1 MPWNDNKG
9 SGGGGGPWG
18 GGGNNSNGNKPSGG
32 GDSPWGKP
40 GGGNQPGN
48 KPTGGGSG
56 GGGGGK
62 DRPDLEET
70 LRRMQDRFKRKDGGG
85 NGGGGNFGR
94 GGSGGSGRGFGM
106 AGLVIILAIGIVGWL
121 FTGIYQVNEQERA
134 VVLRFGTFHRYE
146 EPGFRIRLPNP
157 IERHIVVPVNTEI
170 RTEIGGGNSQNLM
183 LTGDENII
191 DIDFVINWRV
201 YEPRDYLF
209 NVVDVENSS
218 GANVL
223 IEQIGESAMR
233 EIVGTSA
240 FEPITTTGRTVVET
254 RTRDLMQQTLNSY
267 KAGVEVISISLRGAS
282 APDEVVNV
290 QREVSSAEQDKAKR
304 EAEAIAYRNKVVPE
318 AEGQAQRTIQ
328 EAEGYKAA
336 SVANARGEADRFNLV
351 YDQYRAA
358 PRVTRERMFLETM
371 EKVIGRTE
379 QTILDGKSGAVP
391 ILPLDQLRGRQQ
403 PTQGQ

>member
-9 SGGGGGPWG
+9 GGGGGPWG
-18 GGGNNSNGNKPSGG
+18 GGNNNNGDRGG
-32 GDSPWGKP
+32 GDNSHWGRP
-40 GGGNQPGN
+40 NNNGSN
-48 KPTGGGSG
+48 KPSG

-70 LRRMQDRFKRKDGGG
+70 LRRMQERFRRKDGGG
-85 NGGGGNFGR
+85 SSGGSSGGGG
-94 GGSGGSGRGFGM
+94 GGLRGFG
-106 AGLVIILAIGIVGWL
+106 ATGLLILLAIGVVGWV

-170 RTEIGGGNSQNLM
+170 RTEIGGANTANLM

-201 YEPRDYLF
+201 FEPRDYLF
-209 NVVDVENSS
+209 NVVDVEDNSDTH
-218 GANVL
+218 VL

-233 EIVGTSA
+233 EVVGTSA
-240 FEPITTTGRTVVET
+240 FEPITTTGRTSVET
-254 RTRDLMQQTLNSY
+254 RVRDLMQQTLNSY
-267 KAGVEVISISLRGAS
+267 KAGVEIISISLRGAS
-282 APDEVVNV
+282 APEEVVSV

-318 AEGQAQRTIQ
+318 AEGQAQRVIQ

-336 SVANARGEADRFNLV
+336 SVANSRGEADRFNLV
-351 YDQYRAA
+351 YDQYRTA

-371 EKVIGRTE
+371 ERVLSRTE
-379 QTILDGKSGAVP
+379 NTILDTKAGAVP
-391 ILPLDQLRGRQQ
+391 ILPLDQLRGRQT
-403 PTQGQ
+403 PPQGQ

>member
-18 GGGNNSNGNKPSGG
+18 SGGNNNNNGG
-32 GDSPWGKP
+32 GGGESPWGKP
-40 GGGNQPGN
+40 GGGSNGPGN
-48 KPTGGGSG
+48 KPSG
-56 GGGGGK
+56 GGNK

-70 LRRMQDRFKRKDGGG
+70 LRRMQERFKRKDGGG
-85 NGGGGNFGR
+85 SGGGSNGGGAGR
-94 GGSGGSGRGFGM
+94 GRSFGA

-170 RTEIGGGNSQNLM
+170 RTEIGGTNVANLM

-201 YEPRDYLF
+201 FEPRDYLF
-209 NVVDVENSS
+209 NVVDVEGGNPD
-218 GANVL
+218 NHVL
-223 IEQIGESAMR
+223 VEQIGESAMR

-240 FEPITTTGRTVVET
+240 FEPITTTGRTTVET
-254 RTRDLMQQTLNSY
+254 RVRDLMQQTLNSY
-267 KAGVEVISISLRGAS
+267 KAGIEVISISLRGAS
-282 APDEVVNV
+282 APEEVVNV

-318 AEGQAQRTIQ
+318 AEGQAQRVIQ

-351 YDQYRAA
+351 YEQYRAA

-371 EKVIGRTE
+371 EKVMGRTD
-379 QTILDGKSGAVP
+379 QIILDNKSGAVP
-391 ILPLDQLRGRQQ
+391 ILPLDQLRGRQT
-403 PTQGQ
+403 PQGQ

>member
-18 GGGNNSNGNKPSGG
+18 GGGGNNSNGNKPG
-32 GDSPWGKP
+32 GDSPWGRP

-48 KPTGGGSG
+48 KPGGS
-56 GGGGGK
+56 GGGK

-70 LRRMQDRFKRKDGGG
+70 LRRMQERFKRKDGGG
-85 NGGGGNFGR
+85 NGGGSGFGR
-94 GGSGGSGRGFGM
+94 GGSGRGIGA
-106 AGLVIILAIGIVGWL
+106 AGLIIILAIGIVGWL

-170 RTEIGGGNSQNLM
+170 RTEIGGGNSSNLM

-218 GANVL
+218 GTNVL

-233 EIVGTSA
+233 EVVGTSA

-267 KAGVEVISISLRGAS
+267 KAGVEIISISLRGAS
-282 APDEVVNV
+282 APEEVVSV

-318 AEGQAQRTIQ
+318 AEGQAQRVIQ

-336 SVANARGEADRFNLV
+336 SVANARGEADRFDLV
-351 YDQYRAA
+351 YDQYRSA
-358 PRVTRERMFLETM
+358 PRVTRERMFIETM
-371 EKVIGRTE
+371 ERVLGRTD
-379 QTILDGKSGAVP
+379 QIILDNKAGAVP
-391 ILPLDQLRGRQQ
+391 ILPLDQLRGRLQTPQ
-403 PTQGQ
+403 QGQ

>member
-18 GGGNNSNGNKPSGG
+18 GGNNNNNGG
-32 GDSPWGKP
+32 GGGESPWGKP
-40 GGGNQPGN
+40 GGGN
-48 KPTGGGSG
+48 KPGGGSG
-56 GGGGGK
+56 GGGGGGNK

-70 LRRMQDRFKRKDGGG
+70 LRRMQERFKRKDGGG
-85 NGGGGNFGR
+85 SSGGGSGGGGAFGR
-94 GGSGGSGRGFGM
+94 GGRGLG
-106 AGLVIILAIGIVGWL
+106 ATGLIIILAIGIVGLL

-146 EPGFRIRLPNP
+146 EPGFKIRLPNP
-157 IERHIVVPVNTEI
+157 IERHIIVPVNSEI
-170 RTEIGGGNSQNLM
+170 RTEIGGTNVANLM

-201 YEPRDYLF
+201 FEPRDYLF
-209 NVVDVENSS
+209 KVVDVEGGDPN
-218 GANVL
+218 NHVL

-254 RTRDLMQQTLNSY
+254 RVRDLMQQTLNSY
-267 KAGVEVISISLRGAS
+267 QAGVEIISISLRGAS
-282 APDEVVNV
+282 APEEVVSV

-318 AEGQAQRTIQ
+318 AEGQAQRMIQ

-351 YDQYRAA
+351 YDQYRSA

-371 EKVIGRTE
+371 EKVMGRTD
-379 QTILDGKSGAVP
+379 QIILDNKSGAVP

-403 PTQGQ
+403 PQGQ

>member
-18 GGGNNSNGNKPSGG
+18 GGGGNQPGNKPG
-32 GDSPWGKP
+32 GDSPWGRP

-48 KPTGGGSG
+48 KPGGS
-56 GGGGGK
+56 GGGK

-70 LRRMQDRFKRKDGGG
+70 LRRMQERFKRKDGGG
-85 NGGGGNFGR
+85 NGGGSGFGR
-94 GGSGGSGRGFGM
+94 GGSGRGIGA
-106 AGLVIILAIGIVGWL
+106 AGLIIILAIGIVGWL

-218 GANVL
+218 GTNVL

-233 EIVGTSA
+233 EVVGTSA
-240 FEPITTTGRTVVET
+240 FEPITTTGRTAVET

-267 KAGVEVISISLRGAS
+267 KAGIEIISISLRGAS
-282 APDEVVNV
+282 APDEVVSV

-318 AEGQAQRTIQ
+318 AEGQAQRVIQ

-336 SVANARGEADRFNLV
+336 SVANARGEADRFDLV
-351 YDQYRAA
+351 YDQYRSA
-358 PRVTRERMFLETM
+358 PRVTRERMFIETM
-371 EKVIGRTE
+371 ERVLGRTD
-379 QTILDGKSGAVP
+379 QIILDNKAGAVP

-403 PTQGQ
+403 TPQQGQ

>member
-18 GGGNNSNGNKPSGG
+18 GGNNNNNGG
-32 GDSPWGKP
+32 GGGESPWGKP
-40 GGGNQPGN
+40 GGGN
-48 KPTGGGSG
+48 KPGGGSG
-56 GGGGGK
+56 GGGGNGNK

-70 LRRMQDRFKRKDGGG
+70 LRRMQERFKRKDGGG
-85 NGGGGNFGR
+85 SSGGGSGGGGAFGR
-94 GGSGGSGRGFGM
+94 GGRGLG
-106 AGLVIILAIGIVGWL
+106 ATGLIIILAIGIVGWL

-146 EPGFRIRLPNP
+146 EPGFKIRLPNP
-157 IERHIVVPVNTEI
+157 IERHIIVPVNTEI
-170 RTEIGGGNSQNLM
+170 RTEIGGTNVANLM

-201 YEPRDYLF
+201 FEPRDYLF
-209 NVVDVENSS
+209 KVVDVEGGDPN
-218 GANVL
+218 NHVL

-254 RTRDLMQQTLNSY
+254 RVRDLMQQTLNSY
-267 KAGVEVISISLRGAS
+267 QAGVEIISISLRGAS
-282 APDEVVNV
+282 APEEVVSV

-318 AEGQAQRTIQ
+318 AEGQAQRMIQ

-351 YDQYRAA
+351 YDQYRSA

-371 EKVIGRTE
+371 EKVMGRTD
-379 QTILDGKSGAVP
+379 QIILDNKSGAVP

-403 PTQGQ
+403 PQGQ

>member
-18 GGGNNSNGNKPSGG
+18 GGGGNNNGGGGGESPWGKPGGNKPSGG
-32 GDSPWGKP
+32 G
-40 GGGNQPGN
+40 
-48 KPTGGGSG
+48 GSG
-56 GGGGGK
+56 GGNNGNK

-70 LRRMQDRFKRKDGGG
+70 LRRMQERFKRKDGGG
-85 NGGGGNFGR
+85 NSGGGSGGGFGR
-94 GGSGGSGRGFGM
+94 GGRGFG
-106 AGLVIILAIGIVGWL
+106 ATGLIIILAIGIVGWL

-146 EPGFRIRLPNP
+146 EPGFKIRLPNP
-157 IERHIVVPVNTEI
+157 IERHIIVPVNTEI
-170 RTEIGGGNSQNLM
+170 RTELGGANTANLM

-201 YEPRDYLF
+201 FEPRDYLF
-209 NVVDVENSS
+209 KVVDVEGGDPN
-218 GANVL
+218 NHVL

-233 EIVGTSA
+233 EVVGTSA

-254 RTRDLMQQTLNSY
+254 RVRDLMQQTLNSY
-267 KAGVEVISISLRGAS
+267 QAGVEIISISLRGAS
-282 APDEVVNV
+282 APEEVVSV

-318 AEGQAQRTIQ
+318 AEGQAQRVIQ

-351 YDQYRAA
+351 YDQYRSA

-371 EKVIGRTE
+371 ERVLGRTD
-379 QTILDGKSGAVP
+379 QVILDNKAGAVP

-403 PTQGQ
+403 PQGQ

>member
-18 GGGNNSNGNKPSGG
+18 GGGNNNNNGG
-32 GDSPWGKP
+32 GGGESPWGKP
-40 GGGNQPGN
+40 GGGSNGPGN
-48 KPTGGGSG
+48 KPGGGGSN
-56 GGGGGK
+56 K

-70 LRRMQDRFKRKDGGG
+70 LRRMQERFKRKDGGG
-85 NGGGGNFGR
+85 SGGGSNGGGAGR
-94 GGSGGSGRGFGM
+94 GRSFGA

-170 RTEIGGGNSQNLM
+170 RTEIGGTNAANLM

-201 YEPRDYLF
+201 FEPRDYLF
-209 NVVDVENSS
+209 NVVDVEGGNPD
-218 GANVL
+218 NHVL
-223 IEQIGESAMR
+223 VEQIGESAMR

-240 FEPITTTGRTVVET
+240 FEPITTTGRTTVET
-254 RTRDLMQQTLNSY
+254 RVRDLMQQTLNSY
-267 KAGVEVISISLRGAS
+267 KAGIEVISISLRGAS
-282 APDEVVNV
+282 APEEVVNV

-351 YDQYRAA
+351 YEQYRAA

-371 EKVIGRTE
+371 EKVMGRTD
-379 QTILDGKSGAVP
+379 QIILDNKSGAVP
-391 ILPLDQLRGRQQ
+391 ILPLDQLRGRQT
-403 PTQGQ
+403 PQGQ

>member
-9 SGGGGGPWG
+9 GGGGPWG
-18 GGGNNSNGNKPSGG
+18 SGGNNNGG

-40 GGGNQPGN
+40 GGN
-48 KPTGGGSG
+48 KPSG

-70 LRRMQDRFKRKDGGG
+70 LRRMQERFKRKD
-85 NGGGGNFGR
+85 N
-94 GGSGGSGRGFGM
+94 GGSGGGSGGGGRGGGRSFGTM
-106 AGLVIILAIGIVGWL
+106 GLLILLAIGVVGWL

-157 IERHIVVPVNTEI
+157 IERHIIVPVNTEI
-170 RTEIGGGNSQNLM
+170 RTEVGGADANNLM

-191 DIDFVINWRV
+191 DIDFVINWRIF
-201 YEPRDYLF
+201 EPRDYLF
-209 NVVDVENSS
+209 NVVDTE
-218 GANVL
+218 GDPDDHVL

-233 EIVGTSA
+233 EVVGTSE
-240 FEPITTTGRTVVET
+240 FEPITTTGRTTVET
-254 RTRDLMQQTLNSY
+254 RVRDLMQQTLNSY
-267 KAGVEVISISLRGAS
+267 KAGVEIISISLRKAT
-282 APDEVVNV
+282 APEEVVSV

-304 EAEAIAYRNKVVPE
+304 EAEAIAYRSKVVPE
-318 AEGQAQRTIQ
+318 AEGQAKRTIQ

-336 SVANARGEADRFNLV
+336 SVANARGEADRFNLI
-351 YDQYRAA
+351 YEQYRAA

-371 EKVIGRTE
+371 EKVLGRTD
-379 QTILDGKSGAVP
+379 QIILDTKAGAVP

-403 PTQGQ
+403 TPQGQ

>member
-18 GGGNNSNGNKPSGG
+18 GGNNNNNGG
-32 GDSPWGKP
+32 GGGESPWGKP
-40 GGGNQPGN
+40 GGGN
-48 KPTGGGSG
+48 KPGGGSG
-56 GGGGGK
+56 GGGGGGNK

-70 LRRMQDRFKRKDGGG
+70 LRRMQERFKRKDGGG
-85 NGGGGNFGR
+85 SSGGGSGGGGAFGR
-94 GGSGGSGRGFGM
+94 GGRGLG
-106 AGLVIILAIGIVGWL
+106 ATGLIIILAIGIVGWL

-146 EPGFRIRLPNP
+146 EPGFKIRLPNP
-157 IERHIVVPVNTEI
+157 IERHIIVPVNTEI
-170 RTEIGGGNSQNLM
+170 RTEIGGTNVANLM

-201 YEPRDYLF
+201 FEPRDYLF
-209 NVVDVENSS
+209 KVVDVEGGDPN
-218 GANVL
+218 NHVL

-254 RTRDLMQQTLNSY
+254 RVRDLMQQTLNSY
-267 KAGVEVISISLRGAS
+267 QAGVEIISISLRGAS
-282 APDEVVNV
+282 APEEVVSV

-318 AEGQAQRTIQ
+318 AEGQAQRMIQ

-351 YDQYRAA
+351 YDQYRSA

-371 EKVIGRTE
+371 EKVMGRTD
-379 QTILDGKSGAVP
+379 QIILDNKSGAVP

-403 PTQGQ
+403 PQGQ

>member
-18 GGGNNSNGNKPSGG
+18 GGGNNNNGE
-32 GDSPWGKP
+32 SPWGRP
-40 GGGNQPGN
+40 GGGN
-48 KPTGGGSG
+48 KPGGS

-70 LRRMQDRFKRKDGGG
+70 LRRMQERFKRKDGGG
-85 NGGGGNFGR
+85 SN
-94 GGSGGSGRGFGM
+94 GGSGGGGGLGRGRSFGAM
-106 AGLVIILAIGIVGWL
+106 GLIIILAIGVVGWL

-170 RTEIGGGNSQNLM
+170 RTEIGGTNTANLM

-201 YEPRDYLF
+201 FEPRDYLF
-209 NVVDVENSS
+209 NVVDVEGGNPD
-218 GANVL
+218 NHVL
-223 IEQIGESAMR
+223 VEQIGESAMR

-254 RTRDLMQQTLNSY
+254 RVRDLMQQTLNSY
-267 KAGVEVISISLRGAS
+267 KAGIEVISISLRGAS
-282 APDEVVNV
+282 APEEVVSV

-318 AEGQAQRTIQ
+318 AEGQAQRVIQ

-351 YDQYRAA
+351 YEQYRAA

-371 EKVIGRTE
+371 EKVIGRTD
-379 QTILDGKSGAVP
+379 QVILDGKSGAVP

-403 PTQGQ
+403 TPQGQ

>member
-18 GGGNNSNGNKPSGG
+18 GGGNNNNGE
-32 GDSPWGKP
+32 SPWGKP
-40 GGGNQPGN
+40 GGGN
-48 KPTGGGSG
+48 KPGGS

-70 LRRMQDRFKRKDGGG
+70 LRRMQERFKRKDGGG
-85 NGGGGNFGR
+85 SN
-94 GGSGGSGRGFGM
+94 GGSGGGGGLGRGRRFR
-106 AGLVIILAIGIVGWL
+106 ALGLIIILAIGVVGWL

-170 RTEIGGGNSQNLM
+170 RTEIGGTNTANLM

-201 YEPRDYLF
+201 FEPRDYLF
-209 NVVDVENSS
+209 NVVDVEGGNPD
-218 GANVL
+218 NHVL
-223 IEQIGESAMR
+223 VEQIGESAMR

-254 RTRDLMQQTLNSY
+254 RVRDLMQQTLNSY
-267 KAGVEVISISLRGAS
+267 KAGIEVISISLRGAS
-282 APDEVVNV
+282 APEEVVSV

-318 AEGQAQRTIQ
+318 AEGQAQRVIQ

-351 YDQYRAA
+351 YEQYRAA

-371 EKVIGRTE
+371 EKVIGRTD
-379 QTILDGKSGAVP
+379 QVILDGKSGAVP

-403 PTQGQ
+403 TPQGQ

>member
-18 GGGNNSNGNKPSGG
+18 SGGNNNNNGG
-32 GDSPWGKP
+32 GGGESPWGKP
-40 GGGNQPGN
+40 GGGSNGPGN
-48 KPTGGGSG
+48 KPSG
-56 GGGGGK
+56 GGNK

-70 LRRMQDRFKRKDGGG
+70 LRRMQERFKRKDGGG
-85 NGGGGNFGR
+85 SGGGSNGGGAGR
-94 GGSGGSGRGFGM
+94 GSSFGA

-170 RTEIGGGNSQNLM
+170 RTEIGGTNVANLM

-201 YEPRDYLF
+201 FEPRDYLF
-209 NVVDVENSS
+209 NVVDVEGGNPD
-218 GANVL
+218 NHVL
-223 IEQIGESAMR
+223 VEQIGESAMR

-240 FEPITTTGRTVVET
+240 FEPITTTGRTTVET
-254 RTRDLMQQTLNSY
+254 RVRDLMQQTLNSY
-267 KAGVEVISISLRGAS
+267 KAGIEVISISLRGAS
-282 APDEVVNV
+282 APEEVVNV

-351 YDQYRAA
+351 YEQYRAA

-371 EKVIGRTE
+371 EKVMGRTD
-379 QTILDGKSGAVP
+379 QIILDNKSGAVP
-391 ILPLDQLRGRQQ
+391 ILPLDQLRGRQT
-403 PTQGQ
+403 PQGQ

>member
-9 SGGGGGPWG
+9 GGGGGPWG
-18 GGGNNSNGNKPSGG
+18 GGSGGSNNNGG

-40 GGGNQPGN
+40 GGN
-48 KPTGGGSG
+48 KPSGGGSS
-56 GGGGGK
+56 GGK

-70 LRRMQDRFKRKDGGG
+70 LRRMQERFKRKD
-85 NGGGGNFGR
+85 NG
-94 GGSGGSGRGFGM
+94 GGSGGSGGGFGRGGRGFGTM
-106 AGLVIILAIGIVGWL
+106 GLLILLAIGVVGWL

-157 IERHIVVPVNTEI
+157 IERHIIVPVNTEI
-170 RTEIGGGNSQNLM
+170 RTEVGGATTPNLM

-191 DIDFVINWRV
+191 DIDFVINWRIF
-201 YEPRDYLF
+201 EPRDYLF
-209 NVVDVENSS
+209 NVVDAE
-218 GANVL
+218 GDPDKHVL

-233 EIVGTSA
+233 EVVGTSA
-240 FEPITTTGRTVVET
+240 FEPITTSGRTTVQTQV
-254 RTRDLMQQTLNSY
+254 RDLMQQTLNSY
-267 KAGVEVISISLRGAS
+267 KAGVEIISISLRKAT
-282 APDEVVNV
+282 APDEVVSV

-304 EAEAIAYRNKVVPE
+304 EAEAIAYRNKIVPE
-318 AEGQAQRTIQ
+318 AEGQAKRTIQ

-336 SVANARGEADRFNLV
+336 SVADARGEADRFNLI

-371 EKVIGRTE
+371 ERVIGRTD
-379 QTILDGKSGAVP
+379 QIILDSKTGSVP

-403 PTQGQ
+403 TPQGQ